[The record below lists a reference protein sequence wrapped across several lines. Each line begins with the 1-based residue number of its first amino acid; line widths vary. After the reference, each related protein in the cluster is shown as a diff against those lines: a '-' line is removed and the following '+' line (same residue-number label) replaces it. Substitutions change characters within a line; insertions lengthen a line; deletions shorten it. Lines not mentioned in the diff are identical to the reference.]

1 VIWIRRWL
9 KSGAPIVDMSSAEVL
24 TYLERLDRKG
34 RFAVFQL
41 PDRGSFVQVIRNGSG
56 GLELDVSRRVDAV
69 ERILGQI
76 GQVSTNDLGF
86 VAVKSDA
93 GNDMACAG
101 AIAQA
106 IATLATASGT
116 ENVVRVRT
124 GAQDWP

>member
-56 GLELDVSRRVDAV
+56 GLELEVSRRMDAV
-69 ERILGQI
+69 ERILGQVFGRRGI
-76 GQVSTNDLGF
+76 EHDGSDRAIDRGVFAVVELAKLGGGIELG
-86 VAVKSDA
+86 AVGHDGKCGRS
-93 GNDMACAG
+93 N
-101 AIAQA
+101 
-106 IATLATASGT
+106 
-116 ENVVRVRT
+116 RP
-124 GAQDWP
+124 DW